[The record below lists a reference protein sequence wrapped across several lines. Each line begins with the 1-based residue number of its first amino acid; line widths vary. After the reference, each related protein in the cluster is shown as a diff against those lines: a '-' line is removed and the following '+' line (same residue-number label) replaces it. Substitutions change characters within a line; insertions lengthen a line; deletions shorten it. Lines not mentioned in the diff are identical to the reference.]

1 MGMFSDI
8 EYWKDLAVERADEIA
23 KLRAELAEAKK
34 DATRYRWLRNNSA
47 NQYDHPLVVS
57 QSRTPEGMHY
67 IGPVFGRTLDTAID
81 AAMRT
86 TEEYSVDGK
95 EQP

>member
-34 DATRYRWLRNNSA
+34 DAERYRWLREECNIEYEPEAKVQLVIEEPIMCESWR
-47 NQYDHPLVVS
+47 QYVDDL
-57 QSRTPEGMHY
+57 
-67 IGPVFGRTLDTAID
+67 ID

-86 TEEYSVDGK
+86 TEESSADGETK
-95 EQP
+95 